1 MAAGGEES
9 DGVGEAGCGRQEGSE
24 VMPSHLRRR
33 PRVLL
38 GLTGSVAS
46 IKAAPLVAALAL
58 IADVKVVATAAAT
71 HFFDAADLPLVDPGA
86 NVFADEDEWHTWRV
100 VGDPVVHIELRRWA
114 DILLVAPLSANT
126 LAKLANGMCDNL
138 LTCVVRAWDFGDEEK
153 RVLLA
158 PAMNTCMW
166 ESPFTRRHL
175 DAMLHLGGSGG
186 SGGEKRGT
194 GGDGGGDSARIS
206 GGTVGVIDP
215 VEKVLACGDVGN
227 GAMASVDTIVATVAL
242 HAGNLALAAD

>member
-1 MAAGGEES
+1 
-9 DGVGEAGCGRQEGSE
+9 
-24 VMPSHLRRR
+24 
-33 PRVLL
+33 VLL

-100 VGDPVVHIELRRWA
+100 VGDPVVHIE
-114 DILLVAPLSANT
+114 
-126 LAKLANGMCDNL
+126 L